1 MLKFVVY
8 LMAGG
13 ALAGMAVIAA
23 LVLGFDDST
32 GVITAAAI
40 GAHQGD
46 ESYLPLAEAIH
57 PHFSEEC
64 ILPDFSIIDL
74 AGDEAPVN
82 MLVLEELADRAD
94 RGMDPLVGMEAV
106 YEVAKS
112 TLPDFRRMM
121 VESTNSTGA

>member
-40 GAHQGD
+40 GAAVG
-46 ESYLPLAEAIH
+46 LPVAWVV
-57 PHFSEEC
+57 
-64 ILPDFSIIDL
+64 
-74 AGDEAPVN
+74 AGKLSDI
-82 MLVLEELADRAD
+82 
-94 RGMDPLVGMEAV
+94 
-106 YEVAKS
+106 
-112 TLPDFRRMM
+112 
-121 VESTNSTGA
+121 